1 MNLTE
6 SVDSFAL
13 GSFLHFII
21 FGEYPKKLV
30 DSVPIEN
37 LRSTQEPSDFIYF
50 DLICE
55 EAVKTIMTHDYDIQ
69 IEDNYNLLVEALK
82 KISFQSV
89 FERLMN
95 REAEDEEDDD
105 KKGKAKKKEKKSKFK
120 DIKIGQYIDLMLVL
134 MMWKPFERPSARVLL
149 NSDLFKNDT
158 YQLMQ
163 MRQFASISFFYRSPS
178 KCVRENILMPLRGM
192 AAFVIENPH
201 KVINVTDDLIKMVD
215 AIIECLIQ
223 NNQFS
228 LKEVKAELARE
239 TQPVGKQSRK
249 IMDSLT
255 FEMNQSLGKREKA
268 PNYALVKYMFNFY
281 VFDILLFLV
290 LRHHKEI
297 NTQIAESS
305 DQMIDF
311 EKLENTYY
319 TPIKGFKVIMQKLIY
334 DLRSYEG
341 ASAPYVGHV
350 LDILVKFCIGEE
362 FFLIS
367 EILGELEI
375 HSQLV
380 LKSNQLEE
388 YKDINEKFKET

>member
-1 MNLTE
+1 M
-6 SVDSFAL
+6 DSFAL
-13 GSFLHFII
+13 GAFLHFIV

-50 DLICE
+50 DLVCE
-55 EAVKTIMTHDYDIQ
+55 EAIKTIMVHDYDIQ
-69 IEDNYNLLVEALK
+69 VEENYNLLVTALK
-82 KISFQSV
+82 KTSFQSI
-89 FERLMN
+89 FDRLIN
-95 REAEDEEDDD
+95 RELQTEEEDRPSE
-105 KKGKAKKKEKKSKFK
+105 KILRRKKKEKSKYK
-120 DIKIGQYIDLMLVL
+120 DIKIGQYIDLMLVM
-134 MMWKPFERPSARVLL
+134 MMWKPFERPSARILL
-149 NSDLFKNDT
+149 NSQLFQNDT

-192 AAFVIENPH
+192 AAFIIENPH

-228 LKEVKAELARE
+228 LQEVKEELARD
-239 TQPVGKQSRK
+239 VHLGGNKSRK

-255 FEMNQSLGKREKA
+255 FEMNQSLDKREKA
-268 PNYALVKYMFNFY
+268 PNYALIKYMFNFY

-305 DQMIDF
+305 DRMIDF
-311 EKLENTYY
+311 EKLENY
-319 TPIKGFKVIMQKLIY
+319 G
-334 DLRSYEG
+334 
-341 ASAPYVGHV
+341 
-350 LDILVKFCIGEE
+350 
-362 FFLIS
+362 
-367 EILGELEI
+367 
-375 HSQLV
+375 
-380 LKSNQLEE
+380 
-388 YKDINEKFKET
+388 